1 MTRGTTPKIYM
12 ELPKEISVENIKD
25 AVFTMAQGKKEIISK
40 KLNEM
45 EIHASENSL
54 SILLSQEETLLLSD
68 QYVVELQLK
77 LKNHDDVVIASD
89 IARVPIDRI
98 LSEDTL

>member
-12 ELPKEISVENIKD
+12 ELPKEIPIGNIKD
-25 AVFTMAQGKKEIISK
+25 AVFTMAQGKKEILSK

-45 EIHASENSL
+45 ECDVGENRL
-54 SILLSQEETLLLSD
+54 SVLLSQEETLLLSD

-77 LKNHDDVVIASD
+77 LKSHDDVVIASD